1 MSELRQNM
9 LNGNWSLIVPERR
22 EKPKFLDGQL
32 AAGPSLLEH
41 DAACPFCPNNEEQ
54 FPLEI
59 ISETKDGQGNWTSR
73 IISNKYKLFA
83 DFHTCAVSGPF
94 KQHGIYTYCDGCGN
108 HLVIVEG
115 RYHNKQLGEMGI
127 MEVGNTLRSHRDA
140 CLLMK
145 ANPNNRITF
154 MYKNQGVRAGAS
166 QFHAHSQIVGSCA
179 VPNWIRNAMHV
190 QDKYFDDHGVCALCN
205 MINYET
211 SARERIVFETSS
223 ILVLSPYA
231 ASSPYET
238 WIVPKRHFCCFE
250 EISEVEIV
258 ELALA
263 YKKVLGAYIMKLGN
277 PDFNFFIHTAPHL
290 LAAAPSLHLYLQI
303 RPRLAVPGGFETGT
317 NIPVNPVWPE
327 NVPQHLAID

>member
-22 EKPKFLDGQL
+22 EKPRFLDGQL
-32 AAGPSLLEH
+32 AASPSLLEH
-41 DAACPFCPNNEEQ
+41 DAACPFCPDNEER

-115 RYHNKQLGEMGI
+115 RYHNKQLGEMGL

-140 CLLMK
+140 CLLMM
-145 ANPNNRITF
+145 ANPN
-154 MYKNQGVRAGAS
+154 K
-166 QFHAHSQIVGSCA
+166 SCA